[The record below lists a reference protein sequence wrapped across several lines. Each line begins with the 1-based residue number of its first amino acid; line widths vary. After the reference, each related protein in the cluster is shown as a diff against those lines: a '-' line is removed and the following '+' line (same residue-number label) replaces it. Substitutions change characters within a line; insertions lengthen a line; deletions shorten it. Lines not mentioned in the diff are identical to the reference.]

1 MNNVQL
7 KQEDYANYSR
17 LLNIQFIEFA
27 RSEIISNE
35 EAHALFLTRFIKDI
49 IHQLEEMK

>member
-1 MNNVQL
+1 MNEVQL

-27 RSEIISNE
+27 RSEVICNE
-35 EAHALFLTRFIKDI
+35 EAHARLFTSFI
-49 IHQLEEMK
+49 E